1 MSSLALLFGVFF
13 VLLLLGTPILF
24 SLGAAAMVVLASID
38 LLSPQIV
45 MQRVYA
51 GLDSFPMLAIP
62 FFMAAGAL
70 MESGGISRRLVNF
83 SSYLVGWISG
93 GLGHVAVIASTI
105 FAGISGSAVADTT
118 AIGSTMIPM
127 MKRRG
132 YDSAFSA
139 AVVAASGV
147 IGPII
152 PPSIPLVLYGVISG
166 VSIGALFMGG
176 IIPGIMM
183 TIGLM
188 VLIYVKAKRS
198 DWEIESEP
206 FSYSGLWKSF
216 VDAAGA
222 LVMPLIIVGGILGG
236 IFTATEAAV
245 VATVYALVVGV
256 FWYREL
262 KVSQLPELF
271 YTAGLNTAVV
281 MVIVG
286 VANLVGYVLTIEQLP
301 LILSQWF
308 SSHITSVLMLL
319 LVINLLLLVAG
330 CFLDGGSAI
339 IVFTPVLLP
348 VVKAFGIDPIFFGV
362 MMTVNLMIGTVT
374 PPVGLSLYIASG
386 IADITIVQICKAI
399 FPFLVVQLI
408 VLALITLFPDI
419 VLFIP
424 KQIYNF

>member
-1 MSSLALLFGVFF
+1 MSSLLLLFGAFF

-24 SLGAAAMVVLASID
+24 SLAAAAMLVLSSID
-38 LLSPQIV
+38 FLSPQIV

-127 MKRRG
+127 MKRKG
-132 YDSAFSA
+132 YDASFSA
-139 AVVAASGV
+139 SVVAASGV

-176 IIPGIMM
+176 IIPGLMM

-198 DWEIESEP
+198 NWDIETEP
-206 FSYSGLWKSF
+206 FSYSGLVKSF

-222 LVMPLIIVGGILGG
+222 LVMPIIIVGGILGG

-245 VATVYALVVGV
+245 VATVYALIVGL

-262 KVSQLPELF
+262 ELSQLPELF
-271 YTAGLNTAVV
+271 YHAGLNTAVV

-308 SSHITSVLMLL
+308 TEHVTSVLMLL
-319 LVINLLLLVAG
+319 LVINLLLLAAG

-348 VVKAFGIDPIFFGV
+348 VVKSFGIDPVFFGV
-362 MMTVNLMIGTVT
+362 MMTVNLMIGTIT
-374 PPVGLSLYIASG
+374 PPVGLSLYISSG
-386 IADITIVQICKAI
+386 IANISIAQICKDI
-399 FPFLVVQLI
+399 LPFLLVQLV
-408 VLALITLFPDI
+408 VLTLITLFPDI
-419 VLFIP
+419 VLFVP
-424 KQIYNF
+424 QHFYSF

>member
-1 MSSLALLFGVFF
+1 MISLSILFGVFF
-13 VLLLLGTPILF
+13 LLLVIGTPILF
-24 SLGAAAMVVLASID
+24 ALMGAALVVLQTND
-38 LLSPQIV
+38 LLSSQLV
-45 MQRVYA
+45 LQRIYA

-70 MESGGISRRLVNF
+70 MERGGISRRLVNF
-83 SSYLVGWISG
+83 SSYLVGWIRG

-132 YDSAFSA
+132 FDPAFA
-139 AVVAASGV
+139 ASVVAASGV
-147 IGPII
+147 NGPVI

-176 IIPGIMM
+176 IVPGLMM
-183 TIGLM
+183 TVGLM
-188 VLIYVKAKRS
+188 VLIYVKASRG
-198 DWEIESEP
+198 DWEVETEP
-206 FSYSGLWKSF
+206 FSMSGLVRSF
-216 VDAAGA
+216 FSAIGA

-245 VATVYALVVGV
+245 VATIYALIAGL
-256 FWYREL
+256 FIYREL
-262 KVSQLPELF
+262 SLGQLPALF
-271 YTAGLNTAVV
+271 KSAALNTAVV

-286 VANLVGYVLTIEQLP
+286 VANLVGYVLTIEQIP
-301 LILSQWF
+301 LALSNWF
-308 SSHITSVLMLL
+308 SDHITNALVLL

-348 VVKAFGIDPIFFGV
+348 VTQAFGIDPVFFGV

-386 IADITIVQICKAI
+386 IANITILQICRAI
-399 FPFLVVQLI
+399 LPFLAVHLV
-408 VLALITLFPDI
+408 VLALITFFPQL
-419 VLFIP
+419 VLAIP
-424 KQIYNF
+424 QALYNY

>member
-1 MSSLALLFGVFF
+1 MTSLFLLFGVFF
-13 VLLLLGTPILF
+13 LLLLVGTPILF
-24 SLGAAAMVVLASID
+24 SLAGAAIAVLMSID
-38 LLSPQIV
+38 LLSPQLV
-45 MQRVYA
+45 VQRVYA

-70 MESGGISRRLVNF
+70 MEHGGISRRLVNF
-83 SSYLVGWISG
+83 SSYLVGWITG
-93 GLGHVAVIASTI
+93 GLAHVAVIASTI

-118 AIGSTMIPM
+118 AIGSTLIPM

-132 YDSAFSA
+132 FDASFAGA
-139 AVVAASGV
+139 TVAAAGV

-152 PPSIPLVLYGVISG
+152 PPSIPMVLYGVISG

-176 IIPGIMM
+176 ILPGLMM
-183 TIGLM
+183 TIGMM
-188 VLIYVKAKRS
+188 VLIYMRAKRGQ
-198 DWEIESEP
+198 WAVETEA
-206 FSYSGLWKSF
+206 FSYSGLFKSF
-216 VDAAGA
+216 IAAAAA

-245 VATVYALVVGV
+245 VATVYALIVGL
-256 FWYREL
+256 FWYKEL
-262 KVSQLPELF
+262 QFSDLPKII
-271 YTAGLNTAVV
+271 YSAGLNTAVV

-301 LILSQWF
+301 LALSNWF
-308 SSHITSVLMLL
+308 SDHITSALTLL
-319 LVINLLLLVAG
+319 IVINVLLLVAG

-348 VVKAFGIDPIFFGV
+348 VVKAFGIDPVFFGV

-386 IADITIVQICKAI
+386 IAGVSIGQICKAI
-399 FPFLVVQLI
+399 MPFLAVQLV
-408 VLALITLFPDI
+408 VLALITLFPEI
-419 VLFIP
+419 VLLIP
-424 KQIYNF
+424 SMTHGS

>member
-1 MSSLALLFGVFF
+1 MTSLALLFGVFF
-13 VLLLLGTPILF
+13 VLLVIGTPILF
-24 SLGAAAMVVLASID
+24 ALMGAALVVLQSND
-38 LLSPQIV
+38 LLSSQLV
-45 MQRVYA
+45 LQRIYA

-70 MESGGISRRLVNF
+70 MERGGISRRLVNF
-83 SSYLVGWISG
+83 SSYLVGWIRG

-132 YDSAFSA
+132 FDPAFA
-139 AVVAASGV
+139 ASVVAASGV
-147 IGPII
+147 NGPVI

-176 IIPGIMM
+176 IVPGLMM

-188 VLIYVKAKRS
+188 VLIYVKASRG
-198 DWEIESEP
+198 DWAVETEP
-206 FSYSGLWKSF
+206 FSMSGLARSF
-216 VDAAGA
+216 VSAIGA

-236 IFTATEAAV
+236 VFTATEAAV
-245 VATVYALVVGV
+245 VATVYALVAGL
-256 FWYREL
+256 FIYREL
-262 KVSQLPELF
+262 GFADLPAIF
-271 YTAGLNTAVV
+271 RSAALNTAVV

-286 VANLVGYVLTIEQLP
+286 VANLVGYVLTIEQIP
-301 LILSQWF
+301 LALSAWF
-308 SSHITSVLMLL
+308 SDHITDALVLL
-319 LVINLLLLVAG
+319 LVINVLLLVAG

-348 VVKAFGIDPIFFGV
+348 VTQAFGIDPVFFGV
-362 MMTVNLMIGTVT
+362 MMTVNLMIGTIT

-386 IADITIVQICKAI
+386 IAKISILQICRAI
-399 FPFLVVQLI
+399 LPFLAIHLVVLLLITFFPQL
-408 VLALITLFPDI
+408 VLA
-419 VLFIP
+419 IP
-424 KQIYNF
+424 QALYDY